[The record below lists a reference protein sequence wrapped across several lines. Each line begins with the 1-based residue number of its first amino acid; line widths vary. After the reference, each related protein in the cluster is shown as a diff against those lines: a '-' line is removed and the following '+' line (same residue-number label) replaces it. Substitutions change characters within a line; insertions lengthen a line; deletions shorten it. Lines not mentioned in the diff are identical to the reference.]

1 MPLPDLVRIVRKNI
15 NHVQHNAHL
24 NGLIVLKGGNLE
36 TELHPFR
43 GKVECEPLSQ
53 WFEEEWFKEKDLIYL
68 PL

>member
-15 NHVQHNAHL
+15 NPIQHNAHL
-24 NGLIVLKGGNLE
+24 NGLIVLKGGNLKA
-36 TELHPFR
+36 ELHPFLD
-43 GKVECEPLSQ
+43 KVEREPLSR